1 MQIIDKKKE
10 IDNLINEATSIFIMG
25 HKYLDLDAIGSAI
38 GIYKYIETFNKKS
51 TIIINDRKLEPCK
64 KNN

>member
-38 GIYKYIETFNKKS
+38 GIYKYIETGAIFLLSYYLLFFN
-51 TIIINDRKLEPCK
+51 TVNLLL
-64 KNN
+64 